1 MHPYSSTYSA
11 FQKQTN
17 RTSIWSVIY
26 RSAGTINRIRGVN
39 TGCGVTQ
46 NCRFTPI
53 DSRTRPGCLASG
65 FTLLELMVVLAI
77 VAILATLA
85 APSFSQLIKSSA
97 ISSAVNIFMSDMRY
111 ARSESIRRGGR
122 VVLCRRDAPE
132 ALAPGCSSGSGAG
145 EKGWVSG
152 WIVFFDTDND
162 ADKQADEL
170 LLRVQSPITGID
182 AIVEGG
188 TGASTFLRFTATG
201 RLLKPSSATSLQF
214 GGDNYAED
222 VQRVLCVSPGGHV
235 RIAGNGAALCPIAT
249 P

>member
-1 MHPYSSTYSA
+1 MHPYSPTDSALQTHRSSTSL
-11 FQKQTN
+11 
-17 RTSIWSVIY
+17 WSGIC
-26 RSAGTINRIRGVN
+26 RSAGAINRIGGVN
-39 TGCGVTQ
+39 SGHGATQ
-46 NCRFTPI
+46 NRRFIPI
-53 DSRTRPGCLASG
+53 ASRTRPGCQASG

-85 APSFSQLIKSSA
+85 APSFSRLIKSSA

-111 ARSESIRRGGR
+111 ARSESLRRGGR
-122 VVLCRRDAPE
+122 VVMCRSDAPE

-162 ADKQADEL
+162 ADKQANEP

-188 TGASTFLRFTATG
+188 TGASTLLRFTATG

-214 GGDNYAED
+214 GGDNYAEN
-222 VQRVLCVSPGGHV
+222 VQRVLCVSPGGHA